1 MVSPDLLSVASV
13 LADPLTPGPY
23 FLEPCPPDQRLALPS
38 SSYLIPY
45 FDALDK
51 YLDVGPPVYFI
62 ADHVNVSSRQGQQA
76 LCGRFTTCLDLSIA
90 NTLEAERKRPDVS
103 YLANPP
109 AVWIDD
115 FLQWL
120 NPVLETCCRVRIDD
134 PNTFCTPN
142 DPERRCQPCFLD
154 KDPPFDFTM
163 NGLPEGEEFIRY
175 LQHWLESP
183 TDEEC
188 PLGGRSSYANAVSL
202 GTEKTGDG
210 GNRTV
215 VKASHF
221 RTYHT
226 PLKTQEDFINALA
239 AARRVADDLGK
250 RTGAKVYAYS
260 LFYVFFDQVRISVI
274 PYDSVDRSLTSLL
287 CFLRSDQYAHIV
299 PITVQVLTLAL
310 VAVLLITS
318 LLLGSFRTG
327 SLVTLTCALTVF
339 EVMGMM
345 GVWGIS
351 LNAISLVNLVISLGI
366 AVEFCSHVA
375 RAFMGAGG
383 GGLPWGHPE

>member
-1 MVSPDLLSVASV
+1 MDCFPCIRLQPPIGLYDKPTPAPSGEGMITRFIRRSYAPFLLKKEVKSAVLVAFAGLFVASAMGIQRID
-13 LADPLTPGPY
+13 LGL
-23 FLEPCPPDQRLALPS
+23 DQRLALPS

-51 YLDVGPPVYFI
+51 YLDVGPPVYF
-62 ADHVNVSSRQGQQA
+62 VVSSNLDSTSRQGQQA
-76 LCGRFTTCLDLSIA
+76 LCGRFTTCLPLSIA

-103 YLANPP
+103 FLANPP

-134 PNTFCTPN
+134 PTVFCGPEES
-142 DPERRCQPCFLD
+142 ERRCQPCFLD

-163 NGLPEGEEFIRY
+163 NGLPEGEDFLRY
-175 LQHWLESP
+175 LDQWVESP

-188 PLGGRSSYANAVSL
+188 PLGGRASYSNAISFAR
-202 GTEKTGDG
+202 EDKKG
-210 GNRTV
+210 GNETAKTTG

-239 AARRVADDLGK
+239 AARRVAGDLEK

-260 LFYVFFDQVRISVI
+260 LFYVFFDQVR
-274 PYDSVDRSLTSLL
+274 T
-287 CFLRSDQYAHIV
+287 
-299 PITVQVLTLAL
+299 
-310 VAVLLITS
+310 
-318 LLLGSFRTG
+318 
-327 SLVTLTCALTVF
+327 
-339 EVMGMM
+339 
-345 GVWGIS
+345 
-351 LNAISLVNLVISLGI
+351 
-366 AVEFCSHVA
+366 
-375 RAFMGAGG
+375 
-383 GGLPWGHPE
+383 